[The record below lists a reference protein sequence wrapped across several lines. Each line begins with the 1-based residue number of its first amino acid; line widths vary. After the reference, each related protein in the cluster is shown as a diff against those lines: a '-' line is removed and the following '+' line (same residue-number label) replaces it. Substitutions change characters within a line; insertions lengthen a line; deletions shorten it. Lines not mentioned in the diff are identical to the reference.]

1 MLLRSRSNVACS
13 RASRGL
19 APVRLHAFRSVT
31 SQTFEMSSAS
41 VGLRQRQLS
50 STNSSSSASPAL
62 GRSRRALTVRA
73 STPAKYAAPT
83 ADRLVLD
90 VGGQQVWLTWIRVPQ
105 IISKHLSVV
114 MQQQQHRLQSTDNS

>member
-19 APVRLHAFRSVT
+19 APVRVQAFRS
-31 SQTFEMSSAS
+31 SSYHTFETSFAS
-41 VGLRQRQLS
+41 VGFCQRQLS
-50 STNSSSSASPAL
+50 STNSSSSASPSL

-73 STPAKYAAPT
+73 STPATYAAPT

-90 VGGQQVWLTWIRVPQ
+90 VGGQQVRLTSVRLLFSHNQTPGSGDAAVA
-105 IISKHLSVV
+105 SKHL
-114 MQQQQHRLQSTDNS
+114 

>member
-19 APVRLHAFRSVT
+19 AQVKVHGFRPSLP
-31 SQTFEMSSAS
+31 QTLDTSSAS
-41 VGLRQRQLS
+41 DGFRKRQLGS
-50 STNSSSSASPAL
+50 SNSSSSASQAL

-73 STPAKYAAPT
+73 SAPATYAAPT

-90 VGGQQVWLTWIRVPQ
+90 VGGQQVWWQAFLC
-105 IISKHLSVV
+105 
-114 MQQQQHRLQSTDNS
+114 